1 MLALVSVAAA
11 HALDEDLAPLSAA
24 LTEAGIAHRIVYWDD
39 TFVDWSHYRAVI
51 IRSPWDYIDKL
62 PAFLAWAARVSAQTE
77 LLNPLP
83 VITRNTDKHYLA
95 ELSERGIATVPSRF
109 IEPEQHAEDG
119 LQAFLTEFG
128 HAEFVVKP
136 AVGAGSK
143 DAQRYGREETESA
156 LMHIKRLQLKNRSV
170 LLQPYLSKVDAAGE
184 TALLYFNGVYS
195 HAIRKGP
202 LLKRNEGPTEKLFAP
217 EDIIAR
223 VPGEDEMAL
232 AAKVVAA
239 LPGLF
244 ALDAPL
250 AYARIDLLRDEDGRP
265 CLLELELTEPS
276 LFFNYADGAAER
288 FVAALKHRLS
298 L

>member
-1 MLALVSVAAA
+1 MIALVSVAAA
-11 HALDEDLAPLSAA
+11 HALDEDMQPLSAA
-24 LTEAGIAHRIVYWDD
+24 LDAAGIAHHVVYWDD
-39 TFVDWSHYRAVI
+39 QSVDWSTFRAVL

-62 PAFLAWAARVSAQTE
+62 PEFLAWAARVSAQSV
-77 LLNPLP
+77 LLNPLN
-83 VITRNTDKHYLA
+83 VIESNTDKHYLDTLA
-95 ELSERGIATVPSRF
+95 KQGIHTVPSHF

-119 LQAFLTEFG
+119 LRAFLDAYE

-143 DAQRYGREETESA
+143 DAQRYAREDTESA
-156 LMHIKRLQLKNRSV
+156 LMHIHRLQFKNRSV
-170 LLQPYLSKVDAAGE
+170 LLQPYLSKVDEAGE
-184 TALLYFNGVYS
+184 TALLFFNGVYS

-202 LLKRNEGPTEKLFAP
+202 LLKRNEGPTDLLFAP
-217 EDIIAR
+217 EQIVAR
-223 VPGEDEMAL
+223 APSDDEHTL
-232 AAKVVAA
+232 AQQVIAA

-244 ALDAPL
+244 QLHGPL
-250 AYARIDLLRDEDGRP
+250 AYARIDLLLDEDGKP

-288 FVAALKHRLS
+288 FVAALKSQLS

>member
-24 LTEAGIAHRIVYWDD
+24 LDEAGIAHRVVYWDD
-39 TFVDWSHYRAVI
+39 AFVDWSHYRAVI

-62 PAFLAWAARVSAQTE
+62 PEFLAWAARVSGQTE
-77 LLNPLP
+77 LLNPLN
-83 VITRNTDKHYLA
+83 VITSNTDKHYLDVLA
-95 ELSERGIATVPSRF
+95 KQGIHTVPSRF
-109 IEPEQHAEDG
+109 IEPEQHGEDG
-119 LQAFLTEFG
+119 LRAFLEEFA
-128 HAEFVVKP
+128 HDEFVVKP

-170 LLQPYLSKVDAAGE
+170 LLQPYLSKVDESGE

-217 EDIIAR
+217 EQIMAR
-223 VPGEDEMAL
+223 VPSEDEHVL
-232 AAKVVAA
+232 AAEVVAA

-244 ALDAPL
+244 QLSSPL
-250 AYARIDLLRDEDGRP
+250 AYARIDLLRDEDGNP

-288 FVAALKHRLS
+288 FVAALKSRLT

>member
-24 LTEAGIAHRIVYWDD
+24 LDDAGIAHRIVYWDD
-39 TFVDWSHYRAVI
+39 SFVDWSQFRAVL

-62 PAFLAWAARVSAQTE
+62 PEFLDWAARVSARTE
-77 LLNPLP
+77 LLNPLD
-83 VITRNTDKHYLA
+83 VIRSNTDKHYLA
-95 ELSERGIATVPSRF
+95 ELAKRGIATVPSRF

-119 LQAFLTEFG
+119 LRGFLEEFE
-128 HAEFVVKP
+128 HREFVVKP

-143 DAQRYGREETESA
+143 DAQRHGREDIDAA
-156 LMHIKRLQLKNRSV
+156 LMHIHRLQLKNRSV
-170 LLQPYLSKVDAAGE
+170 LLQPYLSRVDEAGE

-202 LLKRNEGPTEKLFAP
+202 LLKRNQGPTEKLFAP
-217 EDIIAR
+217 EQIMAR
-223 VPGEDEMAL
+223 VPSEDEHRL
-232 AAKVVAA
+232 AADVVAA

-244 ALDAPL
+244 GLDAPL

-288 FVAALKHRLS
+288 FVAALKSRLS

>member
-24 LTEAGIAHRIVYWDD
+24 LDAAGVAHRIVYWDD
-39 TFVDWSHYRAVI
+39 AFADWSQYRAAV
-51 IRSPWDYIDKL
+51 IRSPWDYIEKL
-62 PAFLAWAARVSAQTE
+62 PEFLDWARRVSAVST
-77 LLNPLP
+77 LANPLE
-83 VITRNTDKHYLA
+83 VIESNTDKHYLQRLA
-95 ELSERGIATVPSRF
+95 AQGIRTVPSRF
-109 IEPEQHAEDG
+109 IEPEQHTEDG
-119 LQAFLTEFG
+119 LRAFLDEFA

-143 DAQRYGREETESA
+143 DAQRYGREEAEAA

-170 LLQPYLSKVDAAGE
+170 LLQPYLARVDEAGE
-184 TALLYFNGVYS
+184 TALLFFDGMYS

-202 LLKRNEGPTEKLFAP
+202 LLRRGEGPTNHLFAP
-217 EDIIAR
+217 EQITPR
-223 VPGEDEMAL
+223 VPSEDEHAL
-232 AAKVVAA
+232 ARGIVDA

-244 ALDAPL
+244 GLDAPL
-250 AYARIDLLRDEDGRP
+250 LYARIDLLRDEDGKP

-276 LFFNYADGAAER
+276 LFLYTADGAAER
-288 FVAALKHRLS
+288 FVAALKRRLS

>member
-11 HALDEDLAPLSAA
+11 HPLDEDLVPLSAA
-24 LTEAGIAHRIVYWDD
+24 LSAAGIAHRIVYWDD
-39 TFVDWSHYRAVI
+39 AFVNWASFRAVL

-62 PAFLAWAARVSAQTE
+62 PEFLAWAARVAQQTV
-77 LLNPLP
+77 LLNPLQ
-83 VITRNTDKHYLA
+83 VIESNTDKHYLDVLA
-95 ELSERGIATVPSRF
+95 KQGIHTVPSRF

-119 LQAFLTEFG
+119 LQAFLDEFA

-143 DAQRYGREETESA
+143 DAQRYGREETEAA
-156 LMHIKRLQLKNRSV
+156 LMHIHRLQFKNRSV
-170 LLQPYLSKVDAAGE
+170 LLQPYLSKVDDAGE
-184 TALLYFNGVYS
+184 TALLFFNGVYS

-202 LLKRNEGPTEKLFAP
+202 LLKRNEGPTEGLFAP
-217 EDIIAR
+217 EQIVAR
-223 VPGEDEMAL
+223 APSDDEHNL
-232 AAKVVAA
+232 ARQVVAA

-244 ALDAPL
+244 QLDGPL
-250 AYARIDLLRDEDGRP
+250 AYARIDLLLDEDGKP

-288 FVAALKHRLS
+288 FVAALKSRLS

>member
-24 LTEAGIAHRIVYWDD
+24 LDEAGIAHRIVYWDD
-39 TFVDWSHYRAVI
+39 AFVDWSHFRAVI

-62 PAFLAWAARVSAQTE
+62 PEFLAWAARVSGQTE
-77 LLNPLP
+77 LLNPLD
-83 VITRNTDKHYLA
+83 VITSNTDKHYLDVLA
-95 ELSERGIATVPSRF
+95 RQGIHTVPSRF
-109 IEPEQHAEDG
+109 IEPEQHGEDG
-119 LQAFLTEFG
+119 LAAFLTEFA

-143 DAQRYGREETESA
+143 DAQRYGREDTDAA

-170 LLQPYLSKVDAAGE
+170 LLQPYLSRVDQAGE

-202 LLKRNEGPTEKLFAP
+202 LLKRNQGPTEKLFAP

-232 AAKVVAA
+232 AGKVVSS

-244 ALDAPL
+244 GLDAPL
-250 AYARIDLLRDEDGRP
+250 VYARIDLLRDEDGRP

-288 FVAALKHRLS
+288 FVAALKSRLS

>member
-1 MLALVSVAAA
+1 MLALISVAAA

-24 LTEAGIAHRIVYWDD
+24 LDTAGIAHRLVYWDEP
-39 TFVDWSHYRAVI
+39 FVDWSHYRAVL

-62 PAFLAWAARVSAQTE
+62 PEFLAWAEHVSGQTE
-77 LLNPLP
+77 LLNPLQ
-83 VITRNTDKHYLA
+83 VITSNTDKHYLDVLA
-95 ELSERGIATVPSRF
+95 RRGIHTVPSRF

-119 LQAFLTEFG
+119 LNDFLDSFE

-143 DAQRYGREETESA
+143 DAQRYGREDVDAA
-156 LMHIKRLQLKNRSV
+156 LMHIKRLQLKNRST
-170 LLQPYLSKVDAAGE
+170 LLQPYLSKVDDAGE
-184 TALLYFNGVYS
+184 TALLYFNGFYS

-202 LLKRNEGPTEKLFAP
+202 LLKRDEGPTEKLFAP
-217 EDIIAR
+217 EEIMAR

-232 AAKVVAA
+232 AEQVIATLPA
-239 LPGLF
+239 LFGLNG
-244 ALDAPL
+244 PL

-288 FVAALKHRLS
+288 FVSALKQRLS

>member
-11 HALDEDLAPLSAA
+11 HALDEDMLPLITA
-24 LTEAGIAHRIVYWDD
+24 LNDAGISHHVVYWDD
-39 TFVDWSHYRAVI
+39 QSIDWSIFGAVL

-62 PAFLAWAARVSAQTE
+62 PEFLDWAKHVSE
-77 LLNPLP
+77 HSILLNPLP
-83 VITRNTDKHYLA
+83 VIKSNTDKHYLA
-95 ELSERGIATVPSRF
+95 ELAEQGIHTVPSRF

-119 LQAFLTEFG
+119 LRAFLEEFE
-128 HAEFVVKP
+128 HTEFVVKP

-143 DAQRYGREETESA
+143 DAQRYGREEVEAA
-156 LMHIKRLQLKNRSV
+156 LMHIRRMQLKNRST
-170 LLQPYLSKVDAAGE
+170 LLQPYLSRVDSAGE
-184 TALLYFNGVYS
+184 TALMYFNGVFS

-217 EDIIAR
+217 EQIIAR
-223 VPGEDEMAL
+223 VPSDDEYAL
-232 AAKVVAA
+232 AEHVVSAI
-239 LPGLF
+239 PGIF
-244 ALDAPL
+244 GIQEAL
-250 AYARIDLLRDEDGRP
+250 AYARIDLLRDEEGNP

-288 FVAALKHRLS
+288 FVATLKSRLT